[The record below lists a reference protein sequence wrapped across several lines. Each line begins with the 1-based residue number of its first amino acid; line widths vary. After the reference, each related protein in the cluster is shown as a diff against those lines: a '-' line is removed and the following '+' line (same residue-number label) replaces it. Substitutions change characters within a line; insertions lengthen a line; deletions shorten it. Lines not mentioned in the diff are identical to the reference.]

1 MSDKIA
7 SLPVP
12 GPGVV
17 GSNKTTQDLTGV
29 LDECME
35 KENRNANLVV
45 HNLPEQPRE
54 SSAERAKNDAFLFK
68 TMIKE
73 EMSLNVSVTTSFRVG
88 KCVSDKARL
97 LIVTLEYPAAKHDI
111 VRLAPQLRHSNKYVN
126 IYVTPDLTRK
136 ERELNKK
143 LRDELNNRK
152 RAGEANLAIRGGR
165 IVRLHG
171 EPSNTST
178 GESLPPA
185 PQEDAMQP
193 VNGAGMRGVTV
204 PPLGVTETILLK

>member
-17 GSNKTTQDLTGV
+17 GRNKTTQDLTGV
-29 LDECME
+29 LDEFME

-73 EMSLNVSVTTSFRVG
+73 EMSLNVSVTTSFRVR
-88 KCVSDKARL
+88 KRVSGKARL
-97 LIVTLEYPAAKHDI
+97 LIVTLPI
-111 VRLAPQLRHSNKYVN
+111 LN
-126 IYVTPDLTRK
+126 I
-136 ERELNKK
+136 LN
-143 LRDELNNRK
+143 
-152 RAGEANLAIRGGR
+152 
-165 IVRLHG
+165 
-171 EPSNTST
+171 
-178 GESLPPA
+178 
-185 PQEDAMQP
+185 
-193 VNGAGMRGVTV
+193 
-204 PPLGVTETILLK
+204 ILQQNMTY